1 MNERSEKLRK
11 MEEKDQIKRAIQGDE
26 LALADLLH
34 QNYSFLIRYLLKLT
48 MDPIIAEDLTQD
60 TMLRCVEKIHLYNG
74 QSQFSSW
81 LITIASRLYIDSMRR
96 KKLERTWQ
104 LNRYREQRTNRFMQ
118 WQMSGVGEQWT
129 DVMEALSSLS
139 YEMRLCVLL
148 KHYYGYSYEEIAEI
162 QDVPVGTV
170 KSRIHH
176 GLKHIR
182 KELDSNEITHG

>member
-1 MNERSEKLRK
+1 MKERGEKLRK

-34 QNYSFLIRYLLKLT
+34 QHYSFLIRYLLKLT
-48 MDPIIAEDLTQD
+48 MDPIVAEDLTQD

-74 QSQFSSW
+74 QSKFSSW

-104 LNRYREQRTNRFMQ
+104 INRYREHRTNRFMQ

-129 DVMEALSSLS
+129 DVMEALSLLS
-139 YEMRLCVLL
+139 HEMRLCVLL

-176 GLKHIR
+176 GLKQIR
-182 KELDSNEITHG
+182 KELDSNEITNG

>member
-176 GLKHIR
+176 GLKQIR
-182 KELDSNEITHG
+182 KELDSNEIAHG

>member
-176 GLKHIR
+176 GLKQIR